1 MTKQQLTEAAFCTF
15 NIHLNNKMIVVGL
28 WMVWFLGTM
37 LLINTHRNPHENG
50 PIIISKGKLR
60 LREV

>member
-1 MTKQQLTEAAFCTF
+1 MF

-28 WMVWFLGTM
+28 WMVWFPGTM

-50 PIIISKGKLR
+50 IIIISEGKLR